1 MYSKSIQ
8 NLIVAFRKLPT
19 VGQRT
24 AERFVFYLLKSGKKE
39 VGEITLALKELIDN
53 VKSCEV
59 CWDFSDNNPCAI
71 CNNTKV
77 FSSLTPENKQ
87 VYSPLVRL
95 ENKTRDQAL
104 LCVVSEPQDIPV
116 IERTG
121 LYNGLYHVLRGV
133 IEPGDD
139 EIDKIK
145 IKELFKRIE
154 GVKEIILALNPDLPG
169 ETTMLFLEKKLKDLS
184 PAIKITRLARGLP
197 MGSDIQYADEI
208 TLGSAIKNRT
218 SK

>member
-1 MYSKSIQ
+1 MSYSRSIQ
-8 NLIVAFRKLPT
+8 NLIGAFRKLPT

-59 CWDFSDNNPCAI
+59 CWDFSDQNPCSI
-71 CNNTKV
+71 C
-77 FSSLTPENKQ
+77 S
-87 VYSPLVRL
+87 
-95 ENKTRDQAL
+95 NKTRDQSV

-121 LYNGLYHVLRGV
+121 MYNGLYHVLRGV

-145 IKELFKRIE
+145 IKELFEKIRNEEIR
-154 GVKEIILALNPDLPG
+154 EIILALNPDLPG
-169 ETTMLFLEKKLKDLS
+169 ETTMLYFEKEIKRLNPNL
-184 PAIKITRLARGLP
+184 KITRLARGLP

-218 SK
+218 TK

>member
-8 NLIVAFRKLPT
+8 NLIEAFRKLPT

-39 VGEITLALKELIDN
+39 VREITLALKELIDN

-59 CWDFSDNNPCAI
+59 CWDFSDNNPCAV
-71 CNNTKV
+71 CN
-77 FSSLTPENKQ
+77 
-87 VYSPLVRL
+87 
-95 ENKTRDQAL
+95 NKTREQSL

-121 LYNGLYHVLRGV
+121 MYNGLYHVLRGV

-139 EIDKIK
+139 QIDKIK
-145 IKELFKRIE
+145 IKELFKKIKNDKE
-154 GVKEIILALNPDLPG
+154 IVEIKEIILALNPDLPG
-169 ETTMLFLEKKLKDLS
+169 ETTMLYLEKEIS
-184 PAIKITRLARGLP
+184 AIGGSASSGKVKVTRLARGLP
-197 MGSDIQYADEI
+197 MGSDLQYADEI

-218 SK
+218 TR